1 MDVNNLERFA
11 SSIGLDKF
19 KMPTMATLTRMAD
32 FDMKVGKH
40 LQNVYASLCLT
51 ILAAAAGA
59 FAHMNY
65 HFGGGGTCM
74 GVFLIG
80 LYLHS
85 SRNPNG
91 NFDQTRF
98 LALLA
103 LGFLKGASIGGL
115 IQQALYID
123 TSIVVTA
130 LLATAAV
137 FGCFSAAALLGQRR
151 AYLYLGGT
159 LSSVMFYLMVA
170 NLGNYMFGFNSQLIH
185 GAQLYV
191 GLGVFCGYVVF
202 DTQMIIEK
210 ADRGDR
216 DVVQH
221 AMQLFLDLIAI
232 FVRLLIILMK
242 NAQQNGQQRRRDERR
257 RD

>member
-1 MDVNNLERFA
+1 
-11 SSIGLDKF
+11 
-19 KMPTMATLTRMAD
+19 MATLTRMAD

-130 LLATAAV
+130 LLATAVPTCISVALSPPSCSTSWLQTLETTCLASIPSSFMV
-137 FGCFSAAALLGQRR
+137 HSFTLALEFFADMSFS
-151 AYLYLGGT
+151 T
-159 LSSVMFYLMVA
+159 
-170 NLGNYMFGFNSQLIH
+170 H
-185 GAQLYV
+185 
-191 GLGVFCGYVVF
+191 
-202 DTQMIIEK
+202 K
-210 ADRGDR
+210 
-216 DVVQH
+216 
-221 AMQLFLDLIAI
+221 
-232 FVRLLIILMK
+232 
-242 NAQQNGQQRRRDERR
+242 
-257 RD
+257 